1 MGVWARKERG
11 LGVDTKFILL
21 INIQNE
27 DMFTKLSVFSTKL
40 ANIVSNSLEES
51 SISHKKKLS
60 GGGGADNFE
69 LSCSTT
75 NLGRCI
81 LVLTFGFYINPS

>member
-40 ANIVSNSLEES
+40 ANSNSLEES
-51 SISHKKKLS
+51 SISNKKKTKWVGES
-60 GGGGADNFE
+60 DHF
-69 LSCSTT
+69 
-75 NLGRCI
+75 
-81 LVLTFGFYINPS
+81 